1 MKNLFLYLLLIT
13 STLIARENPFA
24 PTDAYNEEVARMMEK
39 DEQYP
44 IEFNNFT
51 KKDTKYEDMNSSFKE
66 LEKKPKYKITMVP
79 MKKEEATKEIKK
91 VEKKKMPSTKKIVK
105 EVSKPKVME
114 QIIYVKKRNDLPDVK
129 KEYNPLSFLNIT
141 YSNNEIKIQSDKYKV
156 FKKFNLETKQK
167 IILDFRASD
176 VKFYTKRKN
185 LNTTS
190 FKNITIG
197 NHKNERYFRVVI
209 SLNENPSN
217 FNVTYTNNLVSITRN

>member
-1 MKNLFLYLLLIT
+1 
-13 STLIARENPFA
+13 
-24 PTDAYNEEVARMMEK
+24 
-39 DEQYP
+39 
-44 IEFNNFT
+44 
-51 KKDTKYEDMNSSFKE
+51 
-66 LEKKPKYKITMVP
+66 
-79 MKKEEATKEIKK
+79 
-91 VEKKKMPSTKKIVK
+91 
-105 EVSKPKVME
+105 ME

-129 KEYNPLSFLNIT
+129 KEYKPLSFLNIT
-141 YSNNEIKIQSDKYKV
+141 YSNNEIKIESHKYKV

-209 SLNENPSN
+209 SLKENPSN